1 MENGEGELSH
11 VPELNETMFGVS
23 AFILR
28 ILARM
33 SLSLQSITVL
43 T

>member
-1 MENGEGELSH
+1 MENGEGELPH
-11 VPELNETMFGVS
+11 VPELNETVFGVS

-33 SLSLQSITVL
+33 SLFPQSMTVL

>member
-1 MENGEGELSH
+1 MENGEGELPH
-11 VPELNETMFGVS
+11 VPGLNEAMFGVS

-33 SLSLQSITVL
+33 PLSLQSITVL